1 MVDAVDFAALAAA
14 LGDASRCRML
24 AALMDGRALTAG
36 ELALE
41 GGVSASTAS
50 SHLSRLREAGIVEL
64 AQQGRHRYFRIADAE
79 VASAIESLMALS
91 VRGPARRTGPAEPG
105 LREARVCYDHL
116 AGTAGVRLLETLQA
130 HGFIRGDGG
139 IGLTSDG
146 RGWCDDIG
154 LDLASL
160 GASRRPLCRACL
172 DWSERREHLAG
183 ALGAALLQR
192 MLANGQA
199 RRIPHSRALALSA
212 GGERFIAELR

>member
-1 MVDAVDFAALAAA
+1 
-14 LGDASRCRML
+14 
-24 AALMDGRALTAG
+24 
-36 ELALE
+36 
-41 GGVSASTAS
+41 
-50 SHLSRLREAGIVEL
+50 
-64 AQQGRHRYFRIADAE
+64 
-79 VASAIESLMALS
+79 MALS

-139 IGLTSDG
+139 IGLTPDG
-146 RGWCDDIG
+146 RGWCADIG

-192 MLANGQA
+192 MLASGQA

-212 GGERFIAELR
+212 RGERFIAELR